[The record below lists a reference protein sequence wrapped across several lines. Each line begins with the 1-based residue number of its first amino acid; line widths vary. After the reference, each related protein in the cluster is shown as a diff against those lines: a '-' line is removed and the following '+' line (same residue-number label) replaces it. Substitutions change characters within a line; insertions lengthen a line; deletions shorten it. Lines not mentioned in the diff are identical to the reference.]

1 MAELLLLHGR
11 FLFSLF
17 AVMKSERYHKGWE
30 RDRDREMG
38 RHFPVFVLNFFSDDK
53 RIITRQDRI
62 VMSMHACSNCT
73 MMKDTYP
80 PQVRYLVVA

>member
-1 MAELLLLHGR
+1 
-11 FLFSLF
+11 
-17 AVMKSERYHKGWE
+17 MKSERYHKGWE
-30 RDRDREMG
+30 RDRGTERWGDISHLRTQ
-38 RHFPVFVLNFFSDDK
+38 LFFSDDK
-53 RIITRQDRI
+53 RTNYMIRQDRI